1 MTEDP
6 MVAALLRERE
16 SYLRTARPERAELV
30 DEQLATR
37 GYRVDKTGKLVA
49 LADAP
54 KGAESDPARTPPKAR
69 QAPQKRTT

>member
-49 LADAP
+49 LAD
-54 KGAESDPARTPPKAR
+54 KGADSDPARTPPKAR